1 VVSRYQVNFGTETEK
16 RFRICKTLEI
26 KMKTTWRFLLALS
39 IAVAMSACKTTEP
52 EPEPVTEPETAPVVV
67 EEATTQAAP
76 DPRDYT
82 SSRAVENFDNPESL
96 LSKRVIYF
104 DFDKSEVKSEYR
116 AIVAAHAA
124 YISAHGS
131 ARVTL
136 EGHADERGTREYNLG
151 LGERRGNAVS
161 GLLSAAGA
169 MGSQLDTVSYGEE
182 RPVCRVSDENCWWQ
196 NRRVEIVY
204 TAR

>member
-1 VVSRYQVNFGTETEK
+1 
-16 RFRICKTLEI
+16 
-26 KMKTTWRFLLALS
+26 MKITWRVMLALVIAIS
-39 IAVAMSACKTTEP
+39 ISACKTTEP
-52 EPEPVTEPETAPVVV
+52 ATDTTAPDTT
-67 EEATTQAAP
+67 ATKPTTDVTTSAAP

-82 SSRAVENFDNPESL
+82 DARNFDNSESL

-116 AIVAAHAA
+116 SIVAAHAA
-124 YISAHGS
+124 YVSAHGS

-151 LGERRGNAVS
+151 LGERRGNSVS

>member
-1 VVSRYQVNFGTETEK
+1 MMKSAVRLIVALIIGLALVACKSAPEAPPDTTTTTRTDTTEK
-16 RFRICKTLEI
+16 
-26 KMKTTWRFLLALS
+26 
-39 IAVAMSACKTTEP
+39 
-52 EPEPVTEPETAPVVV
+52 V
-67 EEATTQAAP
+67 ETQAAP

-82 SSRAVENFDNPESL
+82 DARNFDNPESL

-104 DFDKSEVKSEYR
+104 DFDKSTVRPEFR
-116 AIVAAHAA
+116 GIVGAHAA
-124 YISAHGS
+124 YLAAHGS

-161 GLLSAAGA
+161 GLASAQG
-169 MGSQLDTVSYGEE
+169 GRGDQLTVVSYGEE
-182 RPVCRVSDENCWWQ
+182 RPTCRVSDEDCWSQ

-204 TAR
+204 TSR

>member
-1 VVSRYQVNFGTETEK
+1 MN
-16 RFRICKTLEI
+16 
-26 KMKTTWRFLLALS
+26 TTWRILLALT
-39 IAVAMSACKTTEP
+39 IALAISACKTTEP
-52 EPEPVTEPETAPVVV
+52 ETKTTTVTTDTAPVV
-67 EEATTQAAP
+67 EEATTSAAP
-76 DPRDYT
+76 DARDYT
-82 SSRAVENFDNPESL
+82 DARNFDNSESL

-116 AIVAAHAA
+116 AIVAAHAT
-124 YISAHGS
+124 YVSAHGS

-151 LGERRGNAVS
+151 LGERRGNAIS

>member
-1 VVSRYQVNFGTETEK
+1 MNTK
-16 RFRICKTLEI
+16 
-26 KMKTTWRFLLALS
+26 WRLLLALVF
-39 IAVAMSACKTTEP
+39 AVAITACKSTP
-52 EPEPVTEPETAPVVV
+52 PETDDSAVEPTEAAPVV
-67 EEATTQAAP
+67 EEVVTAAAP
-76 DPRDYT
+76 DPRDY
-82 SSRAVENFDNPESL
+82 SDARNFDNSESL

-104 DFDKSEVKSEYR
+104 DFDNSEVKAEYR

-124 YISAHGS
+124 YVSSHGS

-151 LGERRGNAVS
+151 LGERRGNAIS

-169 MGSQLDTVSYGEE
+169 MGSQLDNVSYGEE
-182 RPVCRVSDENCWWQ
+182 RPVCRLSDEDCWWQ

>member
-1 VVSRYQVNFGTETEK
+1 MN
-16 RFRICKTLEI
+16 
-26 KMKTTWRFLLALS
+26 TTWRFLLALV
-39 IAVAMSACKTTEP
+39 IAVSISACKTTEP
-52 EPEPVTEPETAPVVV
+52 VTDTTDTDTTDTKPATEVTTA
-67 EEATTQAAP
+67 AAP

-82 SSRAVENFDNPESL
+82 DARNFDNSESL

-116 AIVAAHAA
+116 PIVAAHAA
-124 YISAHGS
+124 YISANGS
-131 ARVTL
+131 AEVTL
-136 EGHADERGTREYNLG
+136 EGHTDERGTREYNLG
-151 LGERRGNAVS
+151 LGERRGNSVS

-169 MGSQLDTVSYGEE
+169 MGSQLDVVSYGEE
-182 RPVCRVSDENCWWQ
+182 RPVCRVSDESCWQQ

>member
-1 VVSRYQVNFGTETEK
+1 
-16 RFRICKTLEI
+16 
-26 KMKTTWRFLLALS
+26 MKIALRMLLALS
-39 IAVAMSACKTTEP
+39 IAVAVAACKSTPEVVDEPTDTTTTTTTTDKGDG
-52 EPEPVTEPETAPVVV
+52 VTTV
-67 EEATTQAAP
+67 AAP

-82 SSRAVENFDNPESL
+82 DARNFDNSESL

-104 DFDKSEVKSEYR
+104 DFDKSNVKAEYR
-116 AIVAAHAA
+116 DIVAAHAA
-124 YISAHGS
+124 YVRANAS
-131 ARVTL
+131 ARITL

-161 GLLSAAGA
+161 GLLSAGGGR
-169 MGSQLDTVSYGEE
+169 GSQLDVTSYGEE
-182 RPVCRVSDENCWWQ
+182 RPVCRVSSEDCWWQ

>member
-1 VVSRYQVNFGTETEK
+1 
-16 RFRICKTLEI
+16 
-26 KMKTTWRFLLALS
+26 MKIALRLLLAMS
-39 IAVAMSACKTTEP
+39 IALAVAACKTTPEAEETPTTTDTGIDTEP
-52 EPEPVTEPETAPVVV
+52 ADEVVTE
-67 EEATTQAAP
+67 AAP

-82 SSRAVENFDNPESL
+82 DPRNFDNSESL

-104 DFDKSEVKSEYR
+104 DFDKSDVKSEYR
-116 AIVAAHAA
+116 SIVAAHAKYMA
-124 YISAHGS
+124 ANRS

-151 LGERRGNAVS
+151 LGERRGNSVT
-161 GLLSAAGA
+161 GLLSAGGA
-169 MGSQLDTVSYGEE
+169 TGSQLDVVSYGEE
-182 RPVCRVSDENCWWQ
+182 RPVCRVSNEDCWWQ

>member
-1 VVSRYQVNFGTETEK
+1 MNIALR
-16 RFRICKTLEI
+16 L
-26 KMKTTWRFLLALS
+26 LLALMVT
-39 IAVAMSACKTTEP
+39 IALAACKTTEP
-52 EPEPVTEPETAPVVV
+52 VSDTTDDTATTEPSVPIDDGVVTAP
-67 EEATTQAAP
+67 AL

-82 SSRAVENFDNPESL
+82 SASSQENFNNPESL

-104 DFDKSEVKSEYR
+104 DFDKSNVKAEYR

-124 YISAHGS
+124 YAGAHSS
-131 ARVTL
+131 ARITL

-151 LGERRGNAVS
+151 LGERRGMS
-161 GLLSAAGA
+161 ITGLLSAGGA
-169 MGSQLDTVSYGEE
+169 FGSQQNVVTYGEE
-182 RPVCRVSDENCWWQ
+182 RPVCRVSTEDCWWQ

>member
-1 VVSRYQVNFGTETEK
+1 MN
-16 RFRICKTLEI
+16 
-26 KMKTTWRFLLALS
+26 TTWRILLALV
-39 IAVAMSACKTTEP
+39 IAVAISACKTTQP
-52 EPEPVTEPETAPVVV
+52 ETDTTATDTTTTAPV
-67 EEATTQAAP
+67 EEEVTTSAAP

-82 SSRAVENFDNPESL
+82 DARNFENSASL

-116 AIVAAHAA
+116 SIVAAHAA
-124 YISAHGS
+124 YVAAHGT

-151 LGERRGNAVS
+151 LGERRGNAIS

-169 MGSQLDTVSYGEE
+169 RGGQLDTVSYGEE

>member
-1 VVSRYQVNFGTETEK
+1 MN
-16 RFRICKTLEI
+16 
-26 KMKTTWRFLLALS
+26 TTWRLLLALVF
-39 IAVAMSACKTTEP
+39 AVAISACKTTEP
-52 EPEPVTEPETAPVVV
+52 EETTTEPTETAPVV
-67 EEATTQAAP
+67 EEATTAPAP
-76 DPRDYT
+76 DPRDFT
-82 SSRAVENFDNPESL
+82 DARNFDNSESL

-116 AIVAAHAA
+116 SIVAAHAA
-124 YISAHGS
+124 YVSAHGS

-151 LGERRGNAVS
+151 LGERRGNAIS

>member
-1 VVSRYQVNFGTETEK
+1 MN
-16 RFRICKTLEI
+16 
-26 KMKTTWRFLLALS
+26 TTWRVLLALV
-39 IAVAMSACKTTEP
+39 IAVSISACKTTEP
-52 EPEPVTEPETAPVVV
+52 APDTKTTDTTATKPTTDVTTA
-67 EEATTQAAP
+67 AAP

-82 SSRAVENFDNPESL
+82 DARNFDNSESL

-104 DFDKSEVKSEYR
+104 DFDKSEVKAEYR
-116 AIVAAHAA
+116 PIVAAHAA
-124 YISAHGS
+124 YVSAHSS

-151 LGERRGNAVS
+151 LGERRGNAIS

-169 MGSQLDTVSYGEE
+169 MGGQLDTVSYGEE

>member
-1 VVSRYQVNFGTETEK
+1 
-16 RFRICKTLEI
+16 
-26 KMKTTWRFLLALS
+26 MKTTWRILLALV
-39 IAVAMSACKTTEP
+39 IAAAISACKTTEP
-52 EPEPVTEPETAPVVV
+52 EPETTTTEPVETAPVV
-67 EEATTQAAP
+67 EEATTMAAP

-82 SSRAVENFDNPESL
+82 DSRNFDNSESL

-116 AIVAAHAA
+116 SIIAAHAA
-124 YISAHGS
+124 YVAAHGT

-151 LGERRGNAVS
+151 LGERRGNAIS
-161 GLLSAAGA
+161 GLLSAGGA
-169 MGSQLDTVSYGEE
+169 RGGQLDTVSYGEE
-182 RPVCRVSDENCWWQ
+182 RPVCRVSDESCWWK

>member
-1 VVSRYQVNFGTETEK
+1 MN
-16 RFRICKTLEI
+16 
-26 KMKTTWRFLLALS
+26 TTWRLLLALV
-39 IAVAMSACKTTEP
+39 IAVSISACKTTEP
-52 EPEPVTEPETAPVVV
+52 AAESTPEQPAETKPAEVTTAP
-67 EEATTQAAP
+67 AL
-76 DPRDYT
+76 DPRNYT
-82 SSRAVENFDNPESL
+82 DARNFDNSESL

-104 DFDKSEVKSEYR
+104 DFDKSEIRAEYR
-116 AIVAAHAA
+116 PIIAAHAA
-124 YISAHGS
+124 YAAANGT

-169 MGSQLDTVSYGEE
+169 RGSQLDTVSYGEE
-182 RPVCRVSDENCWWQ
+182 RPVCRVSDDSCWSQ